1 MARPSCTL
9 PRELVGP
16 DAPLRLEVAAALA
29 YPDGSM
35 TASGLR
41 KEARKGRL
49 VIERT
54 AGKDYTTLAA
64 IEEMRALCRVHPKGR
79 DSGSAKPDA
88 IDAGASPI
96 PPSTSS
102 ETGTINRAQAAAKTI
117 VAELKERSKPTSTPS
132 TRASAQ
138 KGARDPDSNPGRRC
152 PSSVR
157 CATSRP
163 SHARPKETAQRIERL
178 LAFFGDKMLAEING
192 DLCREFVKA
201 RSTPTA
207 ARDDLTVLRAAIN
220 HHRRE
225 GYHDRIVSVVLPE
238 RPSAASAG

>member
-88 IDAGASPI
+88 TDAGASPI
-96 PPSTSS
+96 PPYTSS
-102 ETGTINRAQAAAKTI
+102 ETGNINRAQAAAKAI

-132 TRASAQ
+132 TR
-138 KGARDPDSNPGRRC
+138 RRRKKAPVIPTKS
-152 PSSVR
+152 PS
-157 CATSRP
+157 
-163 SHARPKETAQRIERL
+163 PK
-178 LAFFGDKMLAEING
+178 
-192 DLCREFVKA
+192 
-201 RSTPTA
+201 S
-207 ARDDLTVLRAAIN
+207 
-220 HHRRE
+220 
-225 GYHDRIVSVVLPE
+225 
-238 RPSAASAG
+238 

>member
-64 IEEMRALCRVHPKGR
+64 IEEMRALCRVHPKDR
-79 DSGSAKPDA
+79 DFGSAKPDA

-96 PPSTSS
+96 PPYTSS
-102 ETGTINRAQAAAKTI
+102 ETANYQQGTSCSQGDRGGAERALEAYLNAKH
-117 VAELKERSKPTSTPS
+117 A
-132 TRASAQ
+132 ASAK
-138 KGARDPDSNPGRRC
+138 KGARDPDQIPVADVLALYGTEIAPC
-152 PSSVR
+152 
-157 CATSRP
+157 
-163 SHARPKETAQRIERL
+163 HARPKEAAQRLERL
-178 LAFFGDKMLAEING
+178 LAFFGGRKLAEING
-192 DLCREFVKA
+192 NLCREFVKA

-225 GYHDRIVSVVLPE
+225 GYHDRIVSVVLPK
-238 RPSAASAG
+238 RPPAASAG